1 MKKSTI
7 VISFL
12 AVALAISNAWCTHQ
26 LLDAGTSYTY
36 QGVSLEESQQ
46 ALSQTLAIIEVTGSG
61 DASRDQIV
69 AAANKAWSSGEPFE
83 KDGYLWVGRLG
94 LRFSDNDQLAQVTL

>member
-7 VISFL
+7 AIS
-12 AVALAISNAWCTHQ
+12 ALAGALVASNVWWAYQ
-26 LLDAGTSYTY
+26 LLDVGLSYTY

-46 ALSQTLAIIEVTGSG
+46 ALTQTLAVIEVMSSG
-61 DASRDQIV
+61 DASRDRIV
-69 AAANKAWSSGEPFE
+69 AAADKAWSSGEPFE

-94 LRFSDNDQLAQVTL
+94 LRFSDNGGLVEVTL